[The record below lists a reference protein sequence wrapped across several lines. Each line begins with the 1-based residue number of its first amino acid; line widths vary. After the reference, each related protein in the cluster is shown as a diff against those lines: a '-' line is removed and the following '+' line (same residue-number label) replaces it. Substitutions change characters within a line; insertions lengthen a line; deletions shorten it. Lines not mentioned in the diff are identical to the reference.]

1 MGRYA
6 KRKVKRRSKGGPCV
20 PAERSVSVTEG
31 EGVLV
36 SRVRLIQG
44 ETEELPCGPSWGVQA
59 RTGQIIYSRFL
70 LPIRLKKGRDAPGLL
85 DLTLGELSM
94 QSHLQGK
101 APQFPTMEVS
111 ALDTR
116 SIWNPG

>member
-1 MGRYA
+1 M
-6 KRKVKRRSKGGPCV
+6 S
-20 PAERSVSVTEG
+20 AERSVSVTEG

-101 APQFPTMEVS
+101 APQFPTVEVS
-111 ALDTR
+111 ALDTW